1 MADGLGETFAPLR
14 SVTELAREAEGARF
28 PTGTVTFLVT
38 DLVGSVSMLRVLGA
52 AQYGSMLERYDE
64 IVQDAVTAHDGHAFE
79 MVGDSFIAVF
89 GRARDALLAA
99 IAARDVLEATEWPE
113 VATPGVRIG
122 VHTGEAERWKSGYVG
137 LGLVRALRVC
147 NAAHRGQLLVS
158 PATEGIVSGID
169 LGGVELRALPVRLLE
184 DFDRPVVLHEAT
196 RG

>member
-1 MADGLGETFAPLR
+1 M
-14 SVTELAREAEGARF
+14 TELAREAEASRF

-38 DLVGSVSMLRVLGA
+38 DLVGSVSMLRTLGA
-52 AQYGSMLERYDE
+52 AQYGEVLERYDE
-64 IVQDAVTAHDGHAFE
+64 IVQDAVTAHGGQAFE

-99 IAARDVLEATEWPE
+99 IAARDVLDAAEWPHG
-113 VATPGVRIG
+113 TTLGVRVG

-147 NAAHRGQLLVS
+147 NAATAGQLLVS
-158 PATEGIVSGID
+158 PATEGIVNGLD
-169 LGGVELRALPVRLLE
+169 LGGTELTPLPVRMLE

-196 RG
+196 RR